1 MSRDIRSLNWD
12 CLKTVQDPLDLDDLE
27 SELTRLGVHI
37 MHIRGYASKTN
48 ISIIGDNSAKD
59 FRRMAEAAGIRGAFV
74 EEMEVLPEDVRI
86 SRYDEG
92 AFDEVTIRA
101 VRERIDEYNAV
112 AERTISRCREVKVV
126 FAVVGDVPIGIIM
139 ADEKVAGLL
148 AKEPHQTLEDIV
160 EWESRKV
167 EEAQAEEGER
177 LSALGRELK
186 VIILDDPRFKSCGN
200 KNERKEYARK
210 IWYDPDFAR
219 FRALFRQPSGRELL
233 GNCQA
238 FVEDV
243 YKESIGDGGGVWVL
257 GQRVR

>member
-37 MHIRGYASKTN
+37 MHIRGFASKTN
-48 ISIIGDNSAKD
+48 ISIIGDNSSED

-74 EEMEVLPEDVRI
+74 EEMEAVPEDAMI

-92 AFDEVTIRA
+92 AFDEVTIKA
-101 VRERIDEYNAV
+101 VRERIDEYNAE
-112 AERTISRCREVKVV
+112 AERTISRCGEVKVV

-139 ADEKVAGLL
+139 ADKKVAELL
-148 AKEPHQTLEDIV
+148 AKEPHQALEDIV

-167 EEAQAEEGER
+167 EEAQVDESER
-177 LSALGRELK
+177 LFALARELK
-186 VIILDDPRFKSCGN
+186 GIILDDPRFRSCGN

-210 IWYDPDFAR
+210 IWDDPDFAR
-219 FRALFRQPSGRELL
+219 FKDLFRQPSGRAVLSD
-233 GNCQA
+233 CQN

-243 YKESIGDGGGVWVL
+243 YKEKVGKGDGVWVM
-257 GQRVR
+257 GQWVH